1 MRPLMLLL
9 PLAVALASCGEK
21 TALTLP
27 ADPVDRAATC
37 GVVAAASA
45 REASA
50 SVEAPLTFEEQQR
63 IVHYAM
69 LAGAESESFAQ
80 DRAAA
85 VAERMSTIESG
96 ITGGEWSVL
105 VEPCRAAFP
114 AARPTDAIA
123 LPDDPLESQFGC
135 FMLADFL
142 TTALRSQEADYG
154 AELRGYEAM
163 QRSLDARL
171 GRTLAARGAMSMA
184 QTQEARA
191 QALATMVK
199 LGPPDQVMQVCL
211 ERYS

>member
-9 PLAVALASCGEK
+9 PFAVALASCGET

-27 ADPVDRAATC
+27 ADPIDRAATC

-45 REASA
+45 RQGSA

-69 LAGAESESFAQ
+69 LAAAEGDSFSQ

-85 VAERMSTIESG
+85 VVERMSTIEGG
-96 ITGGEWSVL
+96 ITGGDWNVL
-105 VEPCRAAFP
+105 VEPCREAFP
-114 AARPTDAIA
+114 AAQASDIA
-123 LPDDPLESQFGC
+123 LPGDTLDAQLGC
-135 FMLADFL
+135 FMLSDFL

-154 AELRGYEAM
+154 AELRRYETM
-163 QRSLDARL
+163 QRSLDPRL
-171 GRTLAARGAMSMA
+171 GRTLSARGLTTVAE
-184 QTQEARA
+184 TQEARSR
-191 QALATMVK
+191 ALATAVK
-199 LGPPDQVMQVCL
+199 LGPPDQVMRVCL